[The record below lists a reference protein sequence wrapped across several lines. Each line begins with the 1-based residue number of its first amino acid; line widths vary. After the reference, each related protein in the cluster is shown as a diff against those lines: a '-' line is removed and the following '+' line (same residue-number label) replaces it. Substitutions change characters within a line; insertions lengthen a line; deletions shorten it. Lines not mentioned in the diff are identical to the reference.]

1 MILRE
6 LFYFDKKSMEPIE
19 DNRYDSEDDTSVVDL
34 GDTRKTRL
42 SLRDINKARR
52 AEEAHRQ
59 EATRDLE
66 YVRSMYGLQA
76 QGTEEAM

>member
-34 GDTRKTRL
+34 DDTRKTRL